1 MTSFVFRETFMS
13 HLLLWS
19 NGYAQIIWNGKG
31 STAAVIPTRWQS
43 LRKEE
48 SDNSNKVNK
57 VNNDKKEETNKKEKE
72 ELPKTGLES
81 EKTISMA
88 LLALAAAIAVRRK
101 QKQ

>member
-48 SDNSNKVNK
+48 SDNSDNTNS
-57 VNNDKKEETNKKEKE
+57 DKIEETNNKETEK
-72 ELPKTGLES
+72 LPQTGLETTKLL
-81 EKTISMA
+81 EIE
-88 LLALAAAIAVRRK
+88 LLALGAAIMVRRK